1 MAHPFAAFAVA
12 GGQGLVKE
20 QLPQLRAVQP
30 FVDHLQKA
38 VKSHRHR
45 DYLWLGKRRID
56 AVEQRER
63 ELCIL
68 PRIGGDAILTHPAC
82 FLPLDCGGHQPVG
95 YHPSCD
101 DKRCLPPQAECIA
114 ACGAAQRIAATD
126 THPHRSRGILD
137 KAIVGQMRKE
147 RRLPPRAP
155 PVGAAFI
162 AQIGGGR
169 QADIGILGLGHVA
182 GLSFEK
188 AQGISRQ
195 GTCRTAQNDARG
207 SAIFVSRKD
216 AKAQRKRATP
226 RVTFVRISSR
236 LRVFA

>member
-20 QLPQLRAVQP
+20 HLPQLCAVQP

-38 VKSHRHR
+38 VKAHRHR

-56 AVEQRER
+56 AVEQCEG

-82 FLPLDCGGHQPVG
+82 FLPLDRGGHQPVG
-95 YHPSCD
+95 YHPPRD
-101 DKRCLPPQAECIA
+101 DQRRLPPQAEGIA
-114 ACGAAQRIAATD
+114 ARGAAQRIAATD
-126 THPHRSRGILD
+126 THPHRSRRILD

-155 PVGAAFI
+155 PIGAAFI
-162 AQIGGGR
+162 TQIGGGR
-169 QADIGILGLGHVA
+169 QADIGVLGLFHDA

-188 AQGISRQ
+188 AQGISRRSA
-195 GTCRTAQNDARG
+195 CRTAQNDARS

-216 AKAQRKRATP
+216 AKAQSEHATP
-226 RVTFVRISSR
+226 RVTFIRISSR
-236 LRVFA
+236 LRAFA